1 MLTDAL
7 RVQIP
12 ARLRVA
18 RAVLGSWPL
27 RRGRG
32 LMQRLML
39 SNFDGWPAAVDITF
53 RFGTFIRASTAPWP
67 RGYRDLFLF
76 GVMDEAELPVW
87 RALLNPGDCVID
99 GGANWGY
106 YTCVAA
112 SLVGCRGRVL
122 AIEPTPSAAD
132 ALWVNV
138 AASGYENVTL
148 IREAL
153 GDSEG
158 CVTLHVAIND
168 PVGGKTSIAA
178 HDGEQWRDNIQC
190 KTATIDALVR
200 LHGLNPAVIKLDV
213 EGSEL
218 AALRGARSTLAAAD
232 APVVTFEWNIRTAH
246 GAGVHPTHSLDLL
259 RSLGYLPFLATTA
272 GLRPFTARDDPDWS
286 PMVWCFRPGR
296 LRRRVAALGLVI
308 DE

>member
-138 AASGYENVTL
+138 AASRYENVTL

-218 AALRGARSTLAAAD
+218 AALRGARSTLAALHQ
-232 APVVTFEWNIRTAH
+232 R
-246 GAGVHPTHSLDLL
+246 AGGDV
-259 RSLGYLPFLATTA
+259 
-272 GLRPFTARDDPDWS
+272 
-286 PMVWCFRPGR
+286 
-296 LRRRVAALGLVI
+296 
-308 DE
+308 